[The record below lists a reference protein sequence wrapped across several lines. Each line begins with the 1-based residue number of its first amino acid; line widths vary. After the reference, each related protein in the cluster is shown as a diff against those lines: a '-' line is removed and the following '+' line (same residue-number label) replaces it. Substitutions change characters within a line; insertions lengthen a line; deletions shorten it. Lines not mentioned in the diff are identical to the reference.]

1 VDDRTFGRLDAV
13 EIKVTV
19 PAARAFRARTAL
31 GLRDDR
37 GERRRLYFCE
47 AVSRPA
53 GQRSLLERG
62 VILRLRQRGG
72 GPDDST
78 VRLRPARRSRLTST
92 WTEAGGWVGERL
104 RVEADW
110 SGGRRVL
117 AASLVADVSRGG
129 IADLLAGRR
138 TARPLF
144 TERQRRF
151 LRECAGI
158 AVDFDALAPL
168 GPISARR
175 WGHLV
180 VGGFPAA
187 AEQWGIGDGA
197 GDLLEF
203 STRVERDGAEI
214 AQLGF
219 EAALRV
225 LGVDPEDG
233 PPETKTGHFLRVLG
247 ASADQTPS

>member
-47 AVSRPA
+47 DVARPV
-53 GQRSLLERG
+53 GQRTLLERG
-62 VILRLRQRGG
+62 VIIRLRQRGG

-78 VRLRPARRSRLTST
+78 VRLRPARRSRLTPD
-92 WTEAGGWVGERL
+92 WTDAGGWGGERL

-117 AASLVADVSRGG
+117 AASLVAGVSRGA

-138 TARPLF
+138 PAGSLF
-144 TERQRRF
+144 TDRQRRF
-151 LRECAGI
+151 PREGAGI
-158 AVDFDALAPL
+158 ALDFDGLAPF

-175 WGHLV
+175 WGHLLL
-180 VGGFPAA
+180 GGFPAV

-219 EAALRV
+219 EAALRG
-225 LGVDPEDG
+225 LGVDPEDAVG
-233 PPETKTGHFLRVLG
+233 ETKTGHFLRVLG
-247 ASADQTPS
+247 ASADETPC